1 MKHNFSIFISGAQF
15 TIPNDSE
22 FIAGICSSL
31 PDQSA
36 PELLVALAA
45 HNSSMVQCAIAS
57 RSDLPSEA
65 LEILIANGNKQV
77 RRALICSE
85 SFKVSVNTDLLI
97 EWCSDDAEFAA
108 STARQIMEF
117 ENADSDQL
125 FEVLSEHVDPD
136 VRREL
141 ARAWNLPKSKRKKLL
156 NDIDFGVARAAS
168 DN

>member
-1 MKHNFSIFISGAQF
+1 MNYDFSFFIVDEKF

-31 PDQSA
+31 PEQSA

-57 RSDLPSEA
+57 RSDLPVEA
-65 LEILIANGNKQV
+65 IKVLIASGNKQV
-77 RRALICSE
+77 RRALIYSE
-85 SFKVSVNTDLLI
+85 SFKVSADTDLLI
-97 EWCSDDAEFAA
+97 EWCLDDAEFAA
-108 STARQIMEF
+108 SAARQIMEF
-117 ENADSDQL
+117 DNADTNQL